1 MVIIMRKVDV
11 KTIQDSVADM
21 VRDAAIMLRPD
32 VLASLK
38 KAASREKDPRAQETL
53 EIIIENASAAKKNKV
68 PLCQDTGMTVVYCE
82 IGRDLRLDC
91 DIEKAITDGIKKG
104 TRAGA
109 LRRSIVK
116 DPLTR
121 INTGSNTPVIIHYRF
136 TTGERLKLSVLLK
149 GFGCENKGQV
159 VMFNPTASI
168 SQITAQIVRIV
179 KEAGANAC
187 PPFIVGVGI
196 GGTMDTACALAKE
209 ALLRKVG
216 VRHRKKQYAA
226 LERDLLKKI
235 NALNI
240 GPLGLSGR
248 TTALDVKIKEYPTH
262 IAGLPVAVNISCHAL
277 RSKTIII

>member
-1 MVIIMRKVDV
+1 MR
-11 KTIQDSVADM
+11 TITAKHITDAVARA
-21 VRDAAIMLRPD
+21 VHAAAIELRPD
-32 VLASLK
+32 VLAALK
-38 KAASREKDPRAQETL
+38 KAYAREKEPRAKETV
-53 EIIIENASAAKKNKV
+53 EIIIENAVLAKKNKV
-68 PLCQDTGMTVVYCE
+68 PICQDTGMSVVYCD
-82 IGRDLRLDC
+82 IGRDVRLKC
-91 DIEKAITDGIKKG
+91 DIEKAITEGIKKG

-116 DPLTR
+116 DPLLER
-121 INTGSNTPVIIHYRF
+121 VNTGTNTPAIIHYRF
-136 TTGERLKLSVLLK
+136 RRGERLKVSILLK

-159 VMFNPTASI
+159 VMLNPTASV
-168 SQITAQIVRIV
+168 SQITSHIVRIV

-209 ALLRKVG
+209 ALLQKVG
-216 VRHRKKQYAA
+216 ARHKKKHYSA
-226 LERDLLKKI
+226 LETDLLKKI

-240 GPLGLSGR
+240 GPLGLSGK